1 MKTMRYNR
9 TRFSIYIY
17 IFLYILMNTKICP
30 YAKPLDSSHI
40 SIFMKIILTYI
51 DKHSGWMI
59 ENLLFLWPGGAGC
72 ECGSEF

>member
-1 MKTMRYNR
+1 
-9 TRFSIYIY
+9 
-17 IFLYILMNTKICP
+17 MNTKICP